1 MALARLENFLKN
13 LRGTVL
19 YVDSGQ
25 LDATDSIDNRGNSA
39 LRPFKTIQRA
49 LLEAVR
55 FSYVNGVNNDI
66 FNQTTI
72 ILSPGD
78 HYIDNRPGYYVEG
91 TTIKTFSGSTTSI
104 EELSLESNFDIED
117 PDNVLYTYNSIEG
130 GVIVPRG
137 TSIVAEDI
145 RKTKIRPK
153 YVPNPTDDL
162 IDRSAIFRLTGGCY
176 IFGFSILDGDPNGSV
191 FSSPSSTAQVV
202 PSYSHHKLTAFE
214 YADGKNKQIKGG
226 VNLNR
231 TDLEMYY
238 FKISLGY
245 GSAAGSPNIIDG
257 YDNLQPNPEEN
268 KIVGD
273 LGQGSIEISSVVSG
287 DGLNGNNIITV
298 TTTTD
303 HGLSPFAAI
312 LISNVGGSDE
322 QRAEYNGPFSVAQ
335 IISDTVFTYRVPNT
349 PLSSLNPTIVSGEDG
364 SSVSIIS
371 DTVSSASPYV
381 FNCSLR
387 SVYGMSGLHADGSKA
402 TGFKSMVTAQF
413 TGISLQKDNNA
424 FVLYN
429 EDSGSYQFQ
438 SAFGTS
444 KFLYQD
450 SKSRYRPEY
459 ESYHIKAS
467 NNAFIQCV
475 SIFAIGYAK
484 QFIAESGGDQ
494 SITNSNSNFGAISLF
509 SDGFRDFSLSKDNFG
524 YITHIIPPKEISSTE
539 DEIRCVAIDNTVT
552 TEKASENGNTRVY
565 LKDFTSLLDPPSN
578 KFRNF
583 TIGAKDS
590 DQIFYSASETEY
602 SATITPNYELE
613 LTINS
618 IDTITGE
625 ISILEN
631 FDVGTDTG
639 INTSQKVRIISK
651 DGSLPDGLEPNK
663 VYFINTDINE
673 NNNSIKISSNLVNST
688 TDSVL
693 DIKNEIGV
701 LNNNLKLVTRVKDRL
716 PNDVASPIKWDDTS
730 DQWYI
735 QIEENS
741 NFISNLDQDYIF
753 SLKRKIDTRSEDD
766 KSYRARIVIPKEFE
780 NASEP
785 TTGFIIQNTSSDL
798 TSTYSSDETLTS
810 LSQFRNKNIIIDA
823 WESSGTASIITR
835 DPHKL
840 SLNNLVE
847 VYNLK
852 SDNEP
857 SPVGLGTGTGFNGSF
872 RVSSIESETQ
882 FSYSLPSGVN
892 PGGISTVSGS
902 VSTWLDQGN
911 CDSSNFR
918 SPPYTID
925 SNSRD
930 NLPYFV
936 CKEVPSTYQCFKVD
950 TIQKFSPGSSDG
962 VYYVTLNAFKNTPS
976 TSPFNDSSIKFSQ
989 SIENLYPQIDIDN
1002 LIADPLETKTVA
1014 SREIIGKV
1022 NVNDIQNSTTKES
1035 VIEFLKD
1042 YGLSNKVTDISVSG
1056 STCTLTTNVNHGL
1069 RGART
1074 FSISSSG
1081 SNFIDGTW
1089 YDIPLCPNDSG
1100 SIGRG
1105 AKVDVTVSGGSV
1117 SDVVVSYPGSG
1128 YDPGSLVK
1136 IKGIPNTS
1144 SNGAEAVLEVTSVL
1158 NNTPDGIQ
1166 IFNSI
1171 NPENNGFFEITDIN
1185 PNTITYENSSGI
1197 NESNSTSIFIP
1208 SGVKNSVDGVDT
1220 NTGEITT
1227 LKRNSFTVGSKVY
1240 FSSLPGKS
1248 FNVTAVT
1255 TFRKFK
1261 CDIDESSLSS
1271 IAPGSTS
1278 VYQISLSP
1286 SSRESNSSSE
1296 NLASRQYPL
1305 FTGVYERTVANSN
1318 GELSSNGTSVRIVS
1332 SRGFFPGDYIQIDEE
1347 ILYVTSI
1354 SGSILNLNRG
1364 LFNTKPVEH
1373 RQNVLVRKLNTTPIE
1388 LRRNSILRASGHTFE
1403 YTGFGPGN
1411 YSTGLPTNQDRVLSE
1426 DEVLI
1431 SQSLP
1436 SKGGLVLY
1444 TGMNSDGEFF
1454 IGRKRINAL
1463 TGEEVS
1469 ISVPATENITSSETT
1484 FSNELNVTKFVVNSE
1499 LDASTAK
1506 ITAKTIEIIR
1516 SLTVGGSLN
1525 VNGSITSKNI
1535 NSSGIVTATKF
1546 VGQGTIPIGGIVMWS
1561 GSVSEI
1567 STLTGW
1573 ELCDG
1578 VDGRPDL
1585 RDRFIVGAG
1594 SNYNPDATG
1603 GSADAVVVEH
1613 NHDIR
1618 DGLNDEGHSHALS
1631 GRALPPDLASD
1642 INAALANIIDDD
1654 WQGDSV
1660 NSVEG
1665 QASLNRTNIA
1675 VLDRG
1680 ESGVGKNLPPYYALA
1695 FIIRVS

>member
-55 FSYVNGVNNDI
+55 FSYVSGVNNDI

-72 ILSPGD
+72 VLSPGD

-91 TTIKTFSGSTTSI
+91 TTIKTFSGSITSI

-117 PDNVLYTYNSIEG
+117 ADNVLYNYNSIEG

-137 TSIVAEDI
+137 VSIVAEDI

-191 FSSPSSTAQVV
+191 FSSPSSTSQVV

-214 YADGKNKQIKGG
+214 YADGKNEQIKGG

-238 FKISLGY
+238 YKISLGY
-245 GSAAGSPNIIDG
+245 GNAAGSPNIIDG

-273 LGQGSIEISSVVSG
+273 LGQGSIEISNVVSG
-287 DGLNGNNIITV
+287 DGLNGTNVITV
-298 TTTTD
+298 TTSTD

-312 LISNVGGSDE
+312 LISNVGGNDQQKS
-322 QRAEYNGPFSVAQ
+322 EYNGPFTVAQ
-335 IISDTVFTYRVPNT
+335 IISDTVFTYRVANT

-424 FVLYN
+424 FVLYD

-484 QFIAESGGDQ
+484 QFVAESGGDQ

-539 DEIRCVAIDNTVT
+539 DEIRCIAIDRTVT
-552 TEKASENGNTRVY
+552 DAQKSANGNTRVY

-578 KFRNF
+578 KFRDF
-583 TIGAKDS
+583 TVGAKES
-590 DQIFYSASETEY
+590 DEIFYSASGTEY

-613 LTINS
+613 LTISS
-618 IDTITGE
+618 INTTTGE
-625 ISILEN
+625 ISIVEN
-631 FDVGTDTG
+631 FTVGNDSG

-651 DGSLPDGLEPNK
+651 DGVLPDGIEPNK
-663 VYFINTDINE
+663 VYFVNSDIDD
-673 NNNSIKISSNLVNST
+673 NNNILKISSNLLNST
-688 TDSVL
+688 SNSVV

-716 PNDVASPIKWDDTS
+716 PNDVASPIKWDDTA

-735 QIEENS
+735 QIEESS

-766 KSYRARIVIPKEFE
+766 KSYRARIVIPKDFE

-785 TTGFIIQNTSSDL
+785 TIGFIIQNTSSDL

-810 LSQFRNKNIIIDA
+810 LSEFRNKNIIIDA
-823 WESSGTASIITR
+823 WESSGTAHVITR

-840 SLNNLVE
+840 SVSSLVE

-1035 VIEFLKD
+1035 TIEFLKD

-1056 STCTLTTNVNHGL
+1056 SNCTLTTSVNHGL
-1069 RGART
+1069 RGARQFT
-1074 FSISSSG
+1074 IQNAG

-1089 YDIPLCPNDSG
+1089 YDIPLCPNDS
-1100 SIGRG
+1100 SSLGRG
-1105 AKVDVTVSGGSV
+1105 AKVNVTVSGGAVTSV
-1117 SDVVVSYPGSG
+1117 SVSYPGSG
-1128 YDPGSLVK
+1128 YDNQSLVK

-1144 SNGAEAVLEVTSVL
+1144 TNGAEAILQVVSIFNGSNAT
-1158 NNTPDGIQ
+1158 DGIQ
-1166 IFNSI
+1166 ILNSK
-1171 NPENNGFFEITDIN
+1171 NPLNNGFFEITDIG
-1185 PNTITYENSSGI
+1185 PDTITYINSSGI
-1197 NESNSTSIFIP
+1197 NETNSSAIFIP
-1208 SGVKNSVDGVDT
+1208 SGARNQISELNS
-1220 NTGEITT
+1220 NRQEIKTVN
-1227 LKRNSFTVGSKVY
+1227 RNSFTVGSKVY
-1240 FSSLPGKS
+1240 FPRIDKS
-1248 FNVTAVT
+1248 FNIVSVIDFR
-1255 TFRKFK
+1255 TFK
-1261 CDIDESSLSS
+1261 IDGDSFSDLLINDNVYEVSL
-1271 IAPGSTS
+1271 A
-1278 VYQISLSP
+1278 P
-1286 SSRESNSSSE
+1286 SSRDSNSSSE
-1296 NLASRQYPL
+1296 NLSSRQYPL
-1305 FTGVYERTVANSN
+1305 FSGFNQRTEGTAN
-1318 GELSSNGTSVRIVS
+1318 GKLSSNGTSVKLVNTI
-1332 SRGFFPGDYIQIDEE
+1332 GFNNGDYVQIDEE
-1347 ILYVTSI
+1347 ILYITSV
-1354 SGSILNLNRG
+1354 SGSFLNLSRG

-1373 RQNVLVRKLNTTPIE
+1373 KSGVLVRKLNTLPVE

-1469 ISVPATENITSSETT
+1469 ISVPATENITSGKTT
-1484 FSNELNVTKFVVNSE
+1484 FSDELNVTKFVVNSE

-1516 SLTVGGSLN
+1516 SLTVGGNLN
-1525 VNGSITSKNI
+1525 VDGSITSNSI
-1535 NSSGIVTATKF
+1535 TSSGTVTATTF

-1561 GSVSEI
+1561 GSVNDI
-1567 STLTGW
+1567 TNLNGW

-1578 VDGRPDL
+1578 NGGRPDL

-1594 SNYNPDATG
+1594 SAYNPDATG

-1613 NHDIR
+1613 NHTITDPK
-1618 DGLNDEGHSHALS
+1618 HSHALS
-1631 GRALPPDLASD
+1631 GRPLPGTPNSS
-1642 INAALANIIDDD
+1642 INADNANIIDDD
-1654 WQGDSV
+1654 WEGDSIS
-1660 NSVEG
+1660 SVEG
-1665 QASLNRTNIA
+1665 QASPNFTNIE
-1675 VLDRG
+1675 VNNEG

>member
-13 LRGTVL
+13 LKGTVL

-39 LRPFKTIQRA
+39 IRPFKTIQRA

-55 FSYVNGVNNDI
+55 FSYLTGVNNDI

-72 ILSPGD
+72 VLSPGD
-78 HYIDNRPGYYVEG
+78 HYIDNRPGYYVEE
-91 TTIKTFSGSTTSI
+91 TTIKTFSGSITAI

-117 PDNVLYTYNSIEG
+117 PNNVLYTYNSIEG

-137 TSIVAEDI
+137 VSIVAEDI

-153 YVPNPTDDL
+153 YVPNPSDDL

-176 IFGFSILDGDPNGSV
+176 IFGFSILDGDPNGAV
-191 FSSPSSTAQVV
+191 FSNPSSTAQVV

-214 YADGKNKQIKGG
+214 YADGKNKQKKGG
-226 VNLNR
+226 VDLNK

-238 FKISLGY
+238 YKISLGY
-245 GSAAGSPNIIDG
+245 GNAAGSPNIIDG

-287 DGLNGNNIITV
+287 DGSNGTNVITV

-322 QRAEYNGPFSVAQ
+322 QRAEYNGPFTVSQ
-335 IISDTVFTYRVPNT
+335 IVSDTVFTYRVPNT
-349 PLSSLNPTIVSGEDG
+349 PLSSLNPTIVSGDDG
-364 SSVSIIS
+364 SSVTIVS

-387 SVYGMSGLHADGSKA
+387 SVFGMCGLHADGSKA

-424 FVLYN
+424 FVLYD
-429 EDSGSYQFQ
+429 EDTGTYQFQ

-459 ESYHIKAS
+459 ESYHIKVS

-509 SDGFRDFSLSKDNFG
+509 SDGFRDFTLPKDNCG
-524 YITHIIPPKEISSTE
+524 YITHIIPPKEISINE
-539 DEIRCVAIDNTVT
+539 DEIRCIAIDRTVT
-552 TEKASENGNTRVY
+552 TAQASANGNTRVY
-565 LKDFTSLLDPPSN
+565 LKDFNSLLDPPSN

-583 TIGAKDS
+583 TVGAKDS
-590 DQIFYSASETEY
+590 DQIFYRASGTEY
-602 SATITPNYELE
+602 SATISPNNKLE
-613 LTINS
+613 FNISS
-618 IDTITGE
+618 IDTTDGTITL
-625 ISILEN
+625 SSS
-631 FDVGTDTG
+631 FDVGTNSG
-639 INTSQKVRIISK
+639 ISTSQKVRVISK
-651 DGSLPDGLEPNK
+651 DGDLPDGLEPNK
-663 VYFINTDINE
+663 VYFVNNDIDAVNNTL
-673 NNNSIKISSNLVNST
+673 KISSNFLNST
-688 TDSVL
+688 SNVVL
-693 DIKNEIGV
+693 DIKNETGV
-701 LNNNLKLVTRVKDRL
+701 ANENLKLVTRVKDRL
-716 PNDVASPIKWDDTS
+716 PNDVASPIKWDDTES
-730 DQWYI
+730 QWYI
-735 QIEENS
+735 EIEANS

-753 SLKRKIDTRSEDD
+753 SLKRIIDTRSDDD

-780 NASEP
+780 NASKP

-798 TSTYSSDETLTS
+798 SSVYSSDQELTS
-810 LSQFRNKNIIIDA
+810 LKEFRNKNIIIDA
-823 WESSGTASIITR
+823 WESSGTANVITR
-835 DPHKL
+835 NPHKL
-840 SLNNLVE
+840 SVNSLVE

-857 SPVGLGTGTGFNGSF
+857 NPVGLGSGTGFNGSF
-872 RVSSIESETQ
+872 RVSSVESETQ
-882 FSYSLPSGVN
+882 FSYSLPSGVS

-902 VSTWLDQGN
+902 ASNWLDQGN
-911 CDSSNFR
+911 CDSSTFR
-918 SPPYTID
+918 SPPYTVD
-925 SNSRD
+925 SSSRS
-930 NLPYFV
+930 NLPYFI
-936 CKEVPSTYQCFKVD
+936 CKEVPSAYQCFKVD
-950 TIQKFSPGSSDG
+950 TIQEFSPGSSDG
-962 VYYVTLNAFKNTPS
+962 VYYATLNSFTNTPS
-976 TSPFNDSSIKFSQ
+976 VSPFNDSSIKFSQ
-989 SIENLYPQIDIDN
+989 SIENLYPQIDVDN
-1002 LIADPLETKTVA
+1002 PIADPLETSTVA
-1014 SREIIGKV
+1014 SRKTIGKV
-1022 NVNDIQNSTTKES
+1022 EVNDIENSTTKES
-1035 VIEFLKD
+1035 TIEFLKD
-1042 YGLSNKVTDISVSG
+1042 YGLSNKVTNINLSG
-1056 STCTLTTNVNHGL
+1056 SNCTLTTEINHGL
-1069 RGART
+1069 RGIQQIAT
-1074 FSISSSG
+1074 LSAQSATG
-1081 SNFIDGTW
+1081 FIDGTW
-1089 YDIPLCPNDSG
+1089 YDIPVCPNDS
-1100 SIGRG
+1100 STIGRG
-1105 AKVDVTVSGGSV
+1105 AKVDITVSGGEVTSAN
-1117 SDVVVSYPGSG
+1117 VSYPGSG
-1128 YDPGSLVK
+1128 YEQESIVQVR
-1136 IKGIPNTS
+1136 GIPHTS
-1144 SNGAEAVLEVTSVL
+1144 TEGAVAVLRVDSVL
-1158 NNTPDGIQ
+1158 NNPADGIQ
-1166 IFNSI
+1166 IFNAKH
-1171 NPENNGFFEITDIN
+1171 NENNGFFEIVSIT
-1185 PNTITYENSSGI
+1185 PNTITYKNSSGSD
-1197 NESNSTSIFIP
+1197 ESGSPAIFIP
-1208 SGVKNSVDGVDT
+1208 SGARNTISSIDTDGK
-1220 NTGEITT
+1220 ITT
-1227 LKRNSFTVGSKVY
+1227 DKRNSFTVGSKVY
-1240 FSSLPGKS
+1240 FPRINKS
-1248 FNVTAVT
+1248 FNVVSTSTLRV
-1255 TFRKFK
+1255 FK
-1261 CDIDESSLSS
+1261 TDADASSISSLQN
-1271 IAPGSTS
+1271 GDN
-1278 VYQISLSP
+1278 VYEVSLSP
-1286 SSRESNSSSE
+1286 SFRDSNSSAE
-1296 NLASRQYPL
+1296 NLSSRQYPL
-1305 FTGVYERTVANSN
+1305 FTGVYVRSSTSAS
-1318 GELSSNGTSVRIVS
+1318 GELSSNDTSFRLIS
-1332 SRGFFPGDYIQIDEE
+1332 SLGFFPGDYIQVEEE
-1347 ILYVTSI
+1347 IMYISSI
-1354 SGSILNLNRG
+1354 AGSTLNIVRG
-1364 LFNTKPVEH
+1364 LFNTKPSEH
-1373 RQNVLVRKLNTTPIE
+1373 KPNVLVRKINPLPIE

-1411 YSTGLPTNQDRVLSE
+1411 YSTGLPTNQDRVLTE
-1426 DEVLI
+1426 DESLI

-1469 ISVPATENITSSETT
+1469 ISVPATENINSGKTT
-1484 FSNELNVTKFVVNSE
+1484 FSDELEVTKFIVASE

-1506 ITAKTIEIIR
+1506 ITADTLEVLKTITTENLI
-1516 SLTVGGSLN
+1516 
-1525 VNGSITSKNI
+1525 VNEQINSKNI
-1535 NSSGIVTATKF
+1535 NSSGIVTATTF

-1594 SNYNPDATG
+1594 SNYNPNDTG

-1618 DGLNDEGHSHALS
+1618 DGLNDEGHSHGLS

-1665 QASLNRTNIA
+1665 QASPNLTNIA